1 MVDSQQMH
9 PSDENAAPANHTQAH
24 PILNDTTASFSR
36 ELAAQL
42 VAIDGDISDEEAEA
56 ITALPSG
63 SALLIVRRGPNSGAR
78 FLLDADVAIA
88 GRHPDAE
95 IFLDDVTVSRRH
107 AEFARH
113 GTSFQVKDLGSL
125 NGTYY
130 DGVHKTSNTLGLT
143 YGPDEV
149 YQLPA
154 ELLRTHSPSAE
165 VQGHGKPIL
174 QFGKLN
180 VRLTKIE
187 PAGQY
192 ALKLTFDDGHD
203 SGLFTWDYLYQ
214 LAVLKAAGKTR
225 DPSQSVVRLML

>member
-1 MVDSQQMH
+1 MAKF
-9 PSDENAAPANHTQAH
+9 P
-24 PILNDTTASFSR
+24 TAIN
-36 ELAAQL
+36 L
-42 VAIDGDISDEEAEA
+42 
-56 ITALPSG
+56 
-63 SALLIVRRGPNSGAR
+63 
-78 FLLDADVAIA
+78 
-88 GRHPDAE
+88 
-95 IFLDDVTVSRRH
+95 
-107 AEFARH
+107 
-113 GTSFQVKDLGSL
+113 
-125 NGTYY
+125 
-130 DGVHKTSNTLGLT
+130 HKTSNTLGLT

-154 ELLRTHSPSAE
+154 EFLRVHSPSAE

-214 LAVLKAAGKTR
+214 LAVRQETLWADYLAELKAAGKTR
-225 DPSQSVVRLML
+225 DPSESVVRLML